1 MKKQQIINLI
11 KYHVDNNNAGFI
23 NEALNI
29 AKEFDSIGDK
39 VLSNYICSL
48 LSSQEYF
55 TVQSVNCDSEFLQK
69 VVCNAEQLPIPN
81 AISDDLKGIMMALKR
96 NLGMNKF
103 LFQGPPGTG
112 KTESVKQ
119 VARIMEKELFLA
131 KISAL
136 VDSKL
141 GQTSKNISLMFDE
154 IRKFAHPENVII
166 LFDELDALCLD
177 RTDQNDIREMG
188 RATTEFF
195 KSLDELDC
203 RITLIA
209 TTNLFSHFDEALIRR
224 FDAVI
229 DFSRYSEDDLK
240 EIALKLYLS
249 FSDKFKLK
257 LRDVRLFTKIV
268 TLSNKLPYP
277 GDLKNIIKASIAFS
291 DPNSIQDH
299 LIRIYKALVD
309 KNISPESLYQQG
321 FSLREIELL
330 TGISKST
337 LSRQLKKL
345 NEE

>member
-1 MKKQQIINLI
+1 MHADLRSFKR
-11 KYHVDNNNAGFI
+11 
-23 NEALNI
+23 
-29 AKEFDSIGDK
+29 
-39 VLSNYICSL
+39 LS
-48 LSSQEYF
+48 
-55 TVQSVNCDSEFLQK
+55 TK
-69 VVCNAEQLPIPN
+69 
-81 AISDDLKGIMMALKR
+81 
-96 NLGMNKF
+96 
-103 LFQGPPGTG
+103 
-112 KTESVKQ
+112 
-119 VARIMEKELFLA
+119 
-131 KISAL
+131 
-136 VDSKL
+136 
-141 GQTSKNISLMFDE
+141 
-154 IRKFAHPENVII
+154 VII

-257 LRDVRLFTKIV
+257 LRDVRLFKKIV
-268 TLSNKLPYP
+268 TLSNNLPYP

-309 KNISPESLYQQG
+309 KNMSPESLNQQG
-321 FSLREIELL
+321 FSLRKIELL